1 MRYEYRHH
9 PKQQHGSINI
19 FVFYLKVICCI
30 CLCIDIIPPSLFTSS
45 SNHNNNNNFILFASA
60 KKPMT
65 ASKLR
70 SAGDTAFV
78 SGKKD
83 GVKKA
88 LKLYTQAIEMEPKN
102 QFKIFFNPTFERM
115 ESLLQTNIKALDSM
129 NHFKH

>member
-1 MRYEYRHH
+1 MFEIAMLCFAGDILR
-9 PKQQHGSINI
+9 S
-19 FVFYLKVICCI
+19 FVPVA
-30 CLCIDIIPPSLFTSS
+30 T
-45 SNHNNNNNFILFASA
+45 A

-88 LKLYTQAIEMEPKN
+88 LKLYTQAIEMEPN
-102 QFKIFFNPTFERM
+102 NHEIT
-115 ESLLQTNIKALDSM
+115 TNGIG
-129 NHFKH
+129 HGYV

>member
-1 MRYEYRHH
+1 MRYEYHHH

-45 SNHNNNNNFILFASA
+45 SNHNNNNNNFILFANA

-88 LKLYTQAIEMEPKN
+88 LKLYHGLIAKV
-102 QFKIFFNPTFERM
+102 
-115 ESLLQTNIKALDSM
+115 DWG
-129 NHFKH
+129 

>member
-45 SNHNNNNNFILFASA
+45 SNHNNNNNNFILFANA

-83 GVKKA
+83 GKKSIET
-88 LKLYTQAIEMEPKN
+88 LYASHRDGTK
-102 QFKIFFNPTFERM
+102 K
-115 ESLLQTNIKALDSM
+115 S
-129 NHFKH
+129 